1 VRDWSVTA
9 WGESGTVQV
18 FKDGEETAHMPSYLD
33 DKSDVPDPIPE
44 PEPNP
49 TPPTPTPPENCVDTD
64 NGAQDS
70 YGDPCSAY
78 VGNEHWCGGYDDE
91 DFKSNEMC
99 CACGGGA
106 SGDGDGDDGDDGD
119 DEDEYGDDDE
129 DEYGDDDEDE
139 YGDDDEDEYGDD
151 GDDGDNADGDQVCV
165 DIDNGIKDDYNDGC
179 AEYAQNTHWC
189 GNYDTATFKSMEMC
203 CSCVA
208 TGGETGGEMVAKEG
222 QEKFVEFSG
231 GDGKMGISEFE
242 AFYNEYFA
250 VSNSLAQIMQSS
262 SSAQEMFNMYDTDG
276 DGILWPNNFGE
287 LWDNLD
293 NGDEGE
299 DEYGDDGEDEYG
311 DDDEDE
317 YGDDGEDEYG
327 DDGEDEYGD
336 DGEDEYGDDG
346 EDEYG
351 DDGEDEYGDD
361 GEDEYGDDYG
371 EDEYGDDG
379 EDEYGDDDG
388 TVEAWEQEF
397 NDWKGDD
404 DVMSFEEF
412 QAWYATK
419 CADCPLAM

>member
-1 VRDWSVTA
+1 M
-9 WGESGTVQV
+9 G
-18 FKDGEETAHMPSYLD
+18 
-33 DKSDVPDPIPE
+33 
-44 PEPNP
+44 
-49 TPPTPTPPENCVDTD
+49 
-64 NGAQDS
+64 
-70 YGDPCSAY
+70 
-78 VGNEHWCGGYDDE
+78 
-91 DFKSNEMC
+91 
-99 CACGGGA
+99 
-106 SGDGDGDDGDDGD
+106 
-119 DEDEYGDDDE
+119 
-129 DEYGDDDEDE
+129 
-139 YGDDDEDEYGDD
+139 
-151 GDDGDNADGDQVCV
+151 
-165 DIDNGIKDDYNDGC
+165 
-179 AEYAQNTHWC
+179 
-189 GNYDTATFKSMEMC
+189 
-203 CSCVA
+203 
-208 TGGETGGEMVAKEG
+208 VAKEG

-293 NGDEGE
+293 KGE

-327 DDGEDEYGD
+327 DDCGEDEYGD

-351 DDGEDEYGDD
+351 DDD
-361 GEDEYGDDYG
+361 
-371 EDEYGDDG
+371 

-404 DVMSFEEF
+404 DVMSFE
-412 QAWYATK
+412 
-419 CADCPLAM
+419 

>member
-1 VRDWSVTA
+1 M
-9 WGESGTVQV
+9 G
-18 FKDGEETAHMPSYLD
+18 
-33 DKSDVPDPIPE
+33 
-44 PEPNP
+44 
-49 TPPTPTPPENCVDTD
+49 
-64 NGAQDS
+64 
-70 YGDPCSAY
+70 
-78 VGNEHWCGGYDDE
+78 
-91 DFKSNEMC
+91 SNEMC

-106 SGDGDGDDGDDGD
+106 SGDGDGDDGDDG
-119 DEDEYGDDDE
+119 DDE

-276 DGILWPNNFGE
+276 DGILWPNHFGE
-287 LWDNLD
+287 LWDNLDNGDEGEDEYGDDEYGDDGEDEYGDDGEDEYGDDGDDGDDNTGDMVCVDIDNGIKDDYADGCAEYAQNTHWCGNYDTDTFKSMEMCCGCAEGGSTGGEMVDKVGQETFTEYCGGDGKMGISEFEAFFGDYFATGNSLAQIMQSSSSAQEMFNMYDTDGDGILWLNHWAELYANLD

-311 DDDEDE
+311 DDGEDE
-317 YGDDGEDEYG
+317 YGDGGEDEYG
-327 DDGEDEYGD
+327 DDGED
-336 DGEDEYGDDG
+336 
-346 EDEYG
+346 
-351 DDGEDEYGDD
+351 
-361 GEDEYGDDYG
+361 
-371 EDEYGDDG
+371 
-379 EDEYGDDDG
+379 
-388 TVEAWEQEF
+388 
-397 NDWKGDD
+397 
-404 DVMSFEEF
+404 
-412 QAWYATK
+412 
-419 CADCPLAM
+419 